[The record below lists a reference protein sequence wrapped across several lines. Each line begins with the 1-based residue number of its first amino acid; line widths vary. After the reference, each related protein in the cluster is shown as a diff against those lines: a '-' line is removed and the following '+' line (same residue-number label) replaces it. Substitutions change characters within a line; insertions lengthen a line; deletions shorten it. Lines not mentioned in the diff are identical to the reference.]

1 MIRKM
6 DLYIIGKFMGTFFF
20 ILALIMSL
28 AIVFD
33 ISEKM
38 DDFIRHDVSASSI
51 IFDYYLNFVFHYSN
65 VFSSMIIFIAVILFT
80 SKMARNNEIT
90 AILCSGVSF
99 NRMLLPYF
107 VSAGIISGFSIYM
120 NHYVLPHANE
130 TRVDFENNYMHHK
143 ASLQKV
149 YREPEIGTIVY
160 YEFNDEKFFHQFLL
174 QNWEGFEFKKTVFA
188 HRASCDSITGKWQ
201 LENYFIREVREGKD
215 KIRTG
220 NRMDT
225 TFNFPVAALGK
236 KLNYA
241 STMTTPELNEYI
253 SEEKEKGNSELAL
266 FEIEKHQRT
275 AYPMAA
281 FILTLIAVSVSS
293 RNSRGGTGFHIFIGL
308 LVALMYIFSM
318 KITTVAATNVGF
330 NPFLAVWLPNLIFL
344 IVAAVFYKLAQK

>member
-20 ILALIMSL
+20 ILALLMSL

-65 VFSSMIIFIAVILFT
+65 LFSSMIIFIAVILFT
-80 SKMARNNEIT
+80 SKMARNNEIS

-107 VSAGIISGFSIYM
+107 ISAGIISVFSIYM

-130 TRVDFENNYMHHK
+130 TRVDFENSYMHHK
-143 ASLQKV
+143 ASFQKV

-174 QNWEGFEFKKTVFA
+174 QNWDGAELKKTVFA
-188 HRASCDSITGKWQ
+188 HRASSDSITGKWL
-201 LENYFIREVREGKD
+201 LENYFIREFHEGKD
-215 KIRTG
+215 RIRTG

-225 TFNFPVAALGK
+225 TFNFEAAALGK

-241 STMTTPELNEYI
+241 STMTTPELNKYI

-293 RNSRGGTGFHIFIGL
+293 RKSRGGTGFHIFIGL
-308 LVALMYIFSM
+308 IVALMYIFSM

-330 NPFLAVWLPNLIFL
+330 NPFIAVWLPNMIFL
-344 IVAAVFYKLAQK
+344 VVAAIFYMLAQK